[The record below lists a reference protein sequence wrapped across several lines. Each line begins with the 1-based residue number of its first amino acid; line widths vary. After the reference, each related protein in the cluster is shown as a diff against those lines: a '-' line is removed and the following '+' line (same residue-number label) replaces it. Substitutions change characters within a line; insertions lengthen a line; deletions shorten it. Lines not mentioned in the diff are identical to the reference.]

1 MRRAWLL
8 VIILGGMIRLGY
20 TQQQVMFTQYM
31 FNGLVLNPAYA
42 GSHESI
48 SVTALSRIQWVGIDG
63 APNTQTFSIHSP
75 VPGKNIGLG
84 AFFVRDNIGVTTDN
98 NFFLSYA
105 YRIQMSRGILSMG
118 LHGGISSVNVDYNE
132 LGLTDRNLQGAESS
146 LKPNFGAGLYYMTDR
161 FYAGFSSPYILRNR
175 SSDDGGSLPQELNTD
190 QIQHYY
196 LTSGAVFDLSPL
208 IKLKPSILIKAVQG
222 APVEFDFN
230 ANVLFD
236 EKLWVG
242 VSYRSFDSIDL
253 LLELQLNEQLRLGYA
268 YDITTSDLRQV
279 NSGSHEIMLNY
290 RFVFSKSKIV
300 TPRYF

>member
-1 MRRAWLL
+1 MNKVWCFILL
-8 VIILGGMIRLGY
+8 IFGLSVSIHA
-20 TQQQVMFTQYM
+20 QQQVMFTQYM

-48 SVTALSRIQWVGIDG
+48 SLTALNRIQWVGIDG
-63 APNTQTFSIHSP
+63 APNTQTFSVHSP

-84 AFFVRDNIGVTTDN
+84 AFFVRDNIGVTTQN

-105 YRIQMSRGILSMG
+105 YRMQMSRGILSFG
-118 LHGGISSVNVDYNE
+118 LQGGFSDTNVSYDD
-132 LGLTDRNLQGAESS
+132 LGIGDSNLSGAESTF
-146 LKPNFGAGLYYMTDR
+146 KPNFGAGIYYLTDR
-161 FYAGFSSPYILRNR
+161 FYAGASVPYIMRN
-175 SSDDGGSLPQELNTD
+175 SSDDEGNSLQSDISTE

-196 LTSGAVFDLSPL
+196 ITSGAVFDLSPL
-208 IKLKPSILIKAVQG
+208 IKLKPSFLIKAVSG
-222 APVEFDFN
+222 APVEFDLN

-236 EKLWVG
+236 DKLWLG

-253 LLELQLNEQLRLGYA
+253 LLELQLNTQLRLGYA
-268 YDITTSDLRQV
+268 YDITTSDLRKV

-290 RFVFSKSKIV
+290 RFVFAKSKIV